1 MIYDPEV
8 DDRRLQ
14 RTMFMFH
21 QMVSV
26 PLKIG
31 APSLFSFNYELFVVV
46 GVWGLYLYQCGY

>member
-1 MIYDPEV
+1 MIYDAEV

-26 PLKIG
+26 PLTIG

-46 GVWGLYLYQCGY
+46 GVWSFSFYRYRY